1 MEPVLKSFSRGEVI
15 FKSGA
20 VGNSAYAVKQGQV
33 EISIESDGKRIVL
46 DKIGP
51 GGGFGETT
59 AILGGRRTAQAVALE
74 HTQAFVIEGSHLSA
88 LIKKSN
94 PIVRAIMTSLIK
106 RVKKLNKYALNGSK
120 VVPDM
125 VAVTHILKMKIDAVV
140 AVGAGGGKGGSRG
153 RGGADQGLSISYKES
168 VNDITNIL
176 GLLTHQVEAIL
187 EQMTKFNLL
196 KLEGGKGDGA
206 MITFASAN
214 IQETVAQLSPE
225 LINSINVGLQ
235 QEYDLIEL
243 TPLAQ
248 MLGVDKDKM
257 YKKMAQGEL
266 PESLFVFKKA
276 VALRLVEEKGKA
288 FFEKRRIKKPEDFDD
303 ITDIEFVDKDTLQKV
318 FNQIDP
324 YSVAKLLK
332 GVDALIEKKIVS
344 CFSSRKRDVIDQT
357 ARNID
362 EVDDVEVA
370 QITEEVIQKIQ
381 EIKLNK

>member
-15 FKSGA
+15 FKIGA
-20 VGNSAYAVKQGQV
+20 VGNSAYAIKEGQV
-33 EISIESDGKRIVL
+33 EISIEEDGKRIVL

-74 HTQAFVIEGSHLSA
+74 HTQAFVIDGVHLSA

-94 PIVRAIMTSLIK
+94 PIVRAIMTSIIK
-106 RVKKLNKYALNGSK
+106 RVTKLNKYALNGSK
-120 VVPDM
+120 VVPDL
-125 VAVTHILKMKIDAVV
+125 VAVTHILKMKHDAIS
-140 AVGAGGGKGGSRG
+140 AVSGGGKGGSRG
-153 RGGADQGLSISYKES
+153 GQSGANNPAIPYKES
-168 VNDITNIL
+168 MNDITNIL
-176 GLLTHQVEAIL
+176 GLLSHQVEAIL
-187 EQMTKFNLL
+187 EQMQKFNLL
-196 KLEGGKGDGA
+196 NIEGGKGDGA
-206 MITFASAN
+206 VITFTSAN
-214 IQETVAQLSPE
+214 IQETVASLSAE
-225 LINSINVGLQ
+225 LISSINSSLQ

-243 TPLAQ
+243 TPLAK

-276 VALRLVEEKGKA
+276 VSLRLIQEKGKA
-288 FFEKRRIKKPEDFDD
+288 FFEKRRMKKPEEFDD

-362 EVDDVEVA
+362 EVDDIEVA

>member
-1 MEPVLKSFSRGEVI
+1 MPF
-15 FKSGA
+15 F
-20 VGNSAYAVKQGQV
+20 
-33 EISIESDGKRIVL
+33 
-46 DKIGP
+46 
-51 GGGFGETT
+51 
-59 AILGGRRTAQAVALE
+59 AIKDV
-74 HTQAFVIEGSHLSA
+74 
-88 LIKKSN
+88 LIKKIKKSKIKKVQ
-94 PIVRAIMTSLIK
+94 IVPMLLVSGNHYINDMVQIK
-106 RVKKLNKYALNGSK
+106 DELNKTFDTK
-120 VVPDM
+120 IVP
-125 VAVTHILKMKIDAVV
+125 
-140 AVGAGGGKGGSRG
+140 
-153 RGGADQGLSISYKES
+153 SITQDS
-168 VNDITNIL
+168 
-176 GLLTHQVEAIL
+176 
-187 EQMTKFNLL
+187 KFNLL
-196 KLEGGKGDGA
+196 NIEGGKGDGA
-206 MITFASAN
+206 VITFTSAN
-214 IQETVAQLSPE
+214 IQETVASLSAE
-225 LINSINVGLQ
+225 LISSINSSLQ

-243 TPLAQ
+243 TPLAK

-276 VALRLVEEKGKA
+276 VSLRLIQEKGKA
-288 FFEKRRIKKPEDFDD
+288 FFEKRRMKKPEEFDD

-362 EVDDVEVA
+362 EVDDIEVA